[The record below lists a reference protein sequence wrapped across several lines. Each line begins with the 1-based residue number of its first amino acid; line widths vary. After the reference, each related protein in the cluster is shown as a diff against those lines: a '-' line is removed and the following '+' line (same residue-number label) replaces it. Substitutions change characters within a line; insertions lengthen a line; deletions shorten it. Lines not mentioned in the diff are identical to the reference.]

1 MVLIMNTN
9 WRFIDTGENTG
20 SFNMQFDEQLARNLL
35 DGSGNPTVRL
45 FRWKPWAISLGFN
58 QDISKVDVEQ
68 CVADGIDVVRRPT
81 GGRAV
86 FHAEELT
93 YSVAMPADAK
103 SVLEIYN
110 QISKALVQGLRLFG
124 VNATLSRS
132 QPDLREHY
140 KNPSSIP
147 CFTASARYEIE
158 WRGKKLV
165 GSAQRRFRNHE
176 TGAEV
181 VLQHGSVLIGPAH
194 RDLIKYLVLPDEQTR
209 ESLANEL
216 VDKTVEL
223 SHIKQKEIIM
233 DDLSDCIRRGFE
245 EEWRISFA
253 DGNTSLKEFTP
264 TYA

>member
-1 MVLIMNTN
+1 MGVKNN

-20 SFNMQFDEQLARNLL
+20 SFNMRFDEDSARALL
-35 DGSGNPTVRL
+35 NGSGVPTVRL

-58 QDISKVDVEQ
+58 QDLSNIDLRQ
-68 CVADGIDVVRRPT
+68 CTAKGIDVVRRPT

-93 YSVAMPADAK
+93 YSVAMPADGK

-110 QISKALVQGLRLFG
+110 EISRALVKGLRLFG

-165 GSAQRRFRNHE
+165 GSAQRRFRNQT
-176 TGAEV
+176 TGEEV
-181 VLQHGSVLIGPAH
+181 VLQHGSILTGAAHQTLI
-194 RDLIKYLVLPDEQTR
+194 DYLFLSDEKTR
-209 ESLANEL
+209 TDLANEL
-216 VDKTVEL
+216 REKTTDM
-223 SHIKQKEIIM
+223 SAIKQSEIDM
-233 DDLSDCIRRGFE
+233 NELAVCIRRGFE
-245 EEWRISFA
+245 EEWQLTFSEITENLS
-253 DGNTSLKEFTP
+253 
-264 TYA
+264 YA